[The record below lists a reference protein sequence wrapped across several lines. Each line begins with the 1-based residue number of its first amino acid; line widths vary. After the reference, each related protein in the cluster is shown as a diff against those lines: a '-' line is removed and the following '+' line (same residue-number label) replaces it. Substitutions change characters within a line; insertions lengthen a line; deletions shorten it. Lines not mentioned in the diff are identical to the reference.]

1 MRRSRQEAAARILE
15 AAEAEFTRFGVI
27 GARIDRI
34 AREANASKERLYA
47 YFGDKQ
53 GLFDR
58 VIHNAFVRFDG
69 AVRIE
74 NDDLV
79 AYAGRLVDHFS
90 SHPEDLRLLGWTRVD
105 EQCEEGLR
113 ADTVTAHQAE
123 KAAAVRRAQATGRVD
138 PTWDPDELLRL
149 ILALTTYWA
158 SASEPAGTS
167 PSDRRA
173 IVEEAVRRVVA
184 PRQIVEQPPANAAE
198 ATPAEAVS
206 R

>member
-1 MRRSRQEAAARILE
+1 MRRSQQEAVTRILE

-34 AREANASKERLYA
+34 AQEAHASKERLYA

-74 NDDLV
+74 HDDLV
-79 AYAGRLVDHFS
+79 AYAGRLVDHFT

-105 EQCEEGLR
+105 EQCEQGLR
-113 ADTVTAHQAE
+113 ADAVTAHQAE
-123 KAAAVRRAQATGRVD
+123 KTAAVRRAQAAGTVD
-138 PTWDPDELLRL
+138 PTWDPDELLKL
-149 ILALTTYWA
+149 ILALATYWA
-158 SASEPAGTS
+158 SASEPTGNS

-184 PRQIVEQPPANAAE
+184 PR
-198 ATPAEAVS
+198 
-206 R
+206 